1 MFGVARPGVDDL
13 LASGG
18 GEPTA
23 LVAARVAAARARSM
37 DRIGMPPAHIPPALL
52 DTLAPISAEARSH
65 LRDELERDQLT
76 GRGYHRVRRV
86 ARTIADLEG
95 DNEVVELHH
104 VVLAIQL
111 RVRLGVTTRER
122 AA

>member
-1 MFGVARPGVDDL
+1 MAATSRNLAGNVAL
-13 LASGG
+13 
-18 GEPTA
+18 
-23 LVAARVAAARARSM
+23 ARARSM